1 MARNAER
8 RVRLSRSVA
17 SLPIVVVTGASAG
30 IGRATAIAYAR
41 CGCRVAL
48 LARGSE
54 GLDGAR
60 RDVEAAGGQALVIAV
75 DVADPDAVFA
85 AADRVAAEWGRID
98 IWINNAM
105 ATVFGPIERVPPAE
119 FKRVTEVT
127 YLGAVYGTQAALRHM
142 RRRNAGT
149 IVQIG
154 SALSYRAIPLQ
165 AAYCGSKFALRGF
178 TDALRSE
185 LAHDRSAIRLTMVQL
200 PGVNTPQFGW
210 SRTHMP
216 RRHRPVG
223 RYYQPEVIAEAI
235 VGAAKHAPRER
246 WIGGPIL
253 QAVLGTLIAPG
264 LIDRYLAST
273 AYEAQMSSVAAG
285 TGAGILFA
293 PAAQDHGARGR
304 FEADTRNSVASVNPA
319 VLRGALAVTALGLM
333 AGALLLGARRRV
345 MRTGTTR

>member
-1 MARNAER
+1 MH
-8 RVRLSRSVA
+8 
-17 SLPIVVVTGASAG
+17 T
-30 IGRATAIAYAR
+30 
-41 CGCRVAL
+41 
-48 LARGSE
+48 
-54 GLDGAR
+54 
-60 RDVEAAGGQALVIAV
+60 
-75 DVADPDAVFA
+75 
-85 AADRVAAEWGRID
+85 
-98 IWINNAM
+98 
-105 ATVFGPIERVPPAE
+105 
-119 FKRVTEVT
+119 
-127 YLGAVYGTQAALRHM
+127 

-185 LAHDRSAIRLTMVQL
+185 LAHDDSAIRLTMVQL

-246 WIGGPIL
+246 WIGGPVV
-253 QAVLGTLIAPG
+253 QAVLGTLVAPG
-264 LIDRYLAST
+264 LLDRYLAST

-319 VLRGALAVTALGLM
+319 VLRGALAVTARPYGRGVA
-333 AGALLLGARRRV
+333 AGSPAKSDADRDDALTQHPRLFHRQVASRGRWNHPNVQRSA
-345 MRTGTTR
+345 GTSVSLWR

>member
-41 CGCRVAL
+41 RGCRVAL
-48 LARGSE
+48 LARGPE

-127 YLGAVYGTQAALRHM
+127 YLGAVYGT
-142 RRRNAGT
+142 
-149 IVQIG
+149 
-154 SALSYRAIPLQ
+154 
-165 AAYCGSKFALRGF
+165 
-178 TDALRSE
+178 
-185 LAHDRSAIRLTMVQL
+185 
-200 PGVNTPQFGW
+200 
-210 SRTHMP
+210 
-216 RRHRPVG
+216 
-223 RYYQPEVIAEAI
+223 
-235 VGAAKHAPRER
+235 
-246 WIGGPIL
+246 
-253 QAVLGTLIAPG
+253 
-264 LIDRYLAST
+264 
-273 AYEAQMSSVAAG
+273 
-285 TGAGILFA
+285 
-293 PAAQDHGARGR
+293 
-304 FEADTRNSVASVNPA
+304 
-319 VLRGALAVTALGLM
+319 
-333 AGALLLGARRRV
+333 
-345 MRTGTTR
+345 